1 MKGVDGSSGSHRE
14 AEVGGGAARQ
24 RPSLPLDAAQRG
36 HGPYVWRF
44 NLLQRW
50 LHGLLLVSFFV
61 LALTGI
67 PLRFSCAPFSPALM
81 SFWGGVA
88 NAGLIHRMAAV
99 IMVGAFLTHVGTA
112 ARTLYRAP
120 DRRRLLWGPESIVPQ
135 PHDVRDFV
143 QQFRWFFGLG
153 AKPRF
158 GRFSYME
165 KFDYMAVFW
174 GVFIIGGSGMLLWF
188 PEFFAR
194 WLPGWA
200 FNVATIVHGEE
211 ALLATTFIFTI
222 HFFNVHLRPDK
233 FPLDAVMF
241 TGRATLEYM
250 QEEHPTLA
258 ENLAGIEGQPESPR
272 ATHDLP
278 APPPSRRSTLFAT
291 FFGFAAWG
299 VGLATIGMM
308 LWAVL
313 C

>member
-1 MKGVDGSSGSHRE
+1 MSEAQTGRAGPGVGQ
-14 AEVGGGAARQ
+14 GGGNERH
-24 RPSLPLDAAQRG
+24 SVPLDAAQRG

-44 NLLQRW
+44 TLFQRW
-50 LHGLLLVSFFV
+50 LHGLLMTSFFTLV
-61 LALTGI
+61 LTGL
-67 PLRFSCAPFSPALM
+67 PLRFSCAPFSSALM
-81 SFWGGVA
+81 RFWGGVE
-88 NAGLIHRMAAV
+88 NAGLIHRIAAV
-99 IMVGAFLTHVGTA
+99 VMVSAFLAHVGAA
-112 ARTLYRAP
+112 ARALYRAP
-120 DRRRLLWGPESIVPQ
+120 DRMKLLWGPESIVPQ
-135 PHDVRDFV
+135 PQDARDFI

-153 AKPRF
+153 PQPRF

-174 GVFIIGGSGMLLWF
+174 GVFIIGGSGLLLWF

-211 ALLATTFIFTI
+211 ALLATSFIFTI

-250 QEEHPTLA
+250 HEEHPALA
-258 ENLAGIEGQPESPR
+258 EGFGDVERQPLSELAR
-272 ATHDLP
+272 LDRP
-278 APPPSRRSTLFAT
+278 APAPSYRSTLFAT
-291 FFGFAAWG
+291 FFGFVAWG
-299 VGLATIGMM
+299 IGLATIGMM

>member
-1 MKGVDGSSGSHRE
+1 MKQPEPDRRADGETTGSGTSQPHSP
-14 AEVGGGAARQ
+14 A
-24 RPSLPLDAAQRG
+24 LDAAQRG
-36 HGPYVWRF
+36 HGPFVWRF

-50 LHGLLLVSFFV
+50 LHGLLMVSFFMLV
-61 LALTGI
+61 LTGI

-81 SFWGGVA
+81 SLWGGVA
-88 NAGLIHRMAAV
+88 NAGLIHRIAAV
-99 IMVGAFLTHVGTA
+99 VMVGAFLTHVGA
-112 ARTLYRAP
+112 AALALYRNP
-120 DRRRLLWGPESIVPQ
+120 DRRRLLWGPDSIVPQ

-153 AKPRF
+153 PQPRF

-174 GVFIIGGSGMLLWF
+174 GVFIIGGSGLLLWF

-194 WLPGWA
+194 WLPGWV

-250 QEEHPTLA
+250 REEHPVLA
-258 ENLAGIEGQPESPR
+258 DGLPDVERQPVSAR
-272 ATHDLP
+272 AVHDLP
-278 APPPSRRSTLFAT
+278 APSPSRRSTLFAT
-291 FFGFAAWG
+291 IFGFAAWG

>member
-1 MKGVDGSSGSHRE
+1 MKQLDSMQPEHRGEAAGATSGR
-14 AEVGGGAARQ
+14 AARDI
-24 RPSLPLDAAQRG
+24 PLDAAQRG
-36 HGPYVWRF
+36 HGPYFWRF
-44 NLLQRW
+44 TLLQRW
-50 LHGLLLVSFFV
+50 LHALLMVSFFV
-61 LALTGI
+61 LVLTGI

-81 SFWGGVA
+81 SLWGGVE
-88 NAGLIHRMAAV
+88 NAGLIHRFAAAV
-99 IMVGAFLTHVGTA
+99 MVGAFLTHIGTA
-112 ARTLYRAP
+112 ARALYLAP
-120 DRRRLLWGPESIVPQ
+120 DRRRLLWGPDSIVPQ
-135 PHDVRDFV
+135 PRDVTDFI
-143 QQFRWFFGLG
+143 QQFRWFFGL
-153 AKPRF
+153 APRPQF

-174 GVFIIGGSGMLLWF
+174 GVFIIGGSGLLLWF

-194 WLPGWA
+194 WLPGWV

-211 ALLATTFIFTI
+211 ALLATSFIFTI

-250 QEEHPTLA
+250 HEEHPTTAAGLA
-258 ENLAGIEGQPESPR
+258 DAGQQPASAR
-272 ATHDLP
+272 AVHDLV
-278 APPPSRRSTLFAT
+278 APPPSHRATLFAS
-291 FFGFAAWG
+291 FFGFLAWG

>member
-1 MKGVDGSSGSHRE
+1 MTPLDSQRPEHGGE
-14 AEVGGGAARQ
+14 AIPRAADAVGGI
-24 RPSLPLDAAQRG
+24 PIDAAQRG
-36 HGPYVWRF
+36 HGPFVWRF
-44 NLLQRW
+44 TLLQRW
-50 LHGLLLVSFFV
+50 LHALLMVSFFV
-61 LALTGI
+61 LVLTGI

-81 SFWGGVA
+81 SLWGGVEK
-88 NAGLIHRMAAV
+88 AGFIHRCAAAV
-99 IMVGAFLTHVGTA
+99 MVGAFLTHIATA
-112 ARTLYRAP
+112 ARSLWLAP
-120 DRRRLLWGPESIVPQ
+120 DRRRLLWGPDSIVPQ
-135 PHDVRDFV
+135 PRDVTDFI
-143 QQFRWFFGLG
+143 QQFRWFFGL
-153 AKPRF
+153 APRPRF

-174 GVFIIGGSGMLLWF
+174 GVFIIGGSGLLLWF

-194 WLPGWA
+194 WLPGWV

-211 ALLATTFIFTI
+211 ALLATTFIFSI

-250 QEEHPTLA
+250 QEEHPATA
-258 ENLAGIEGQPESPR
+258 AGLTAVTERPASAR
-272 ATHDLP
+272 AVQDQVAP
-278 APPPSRRSTLFAT
+278 APTRQTTLFAT
-291 FFGFAAWG
+291 MFGFLAWG